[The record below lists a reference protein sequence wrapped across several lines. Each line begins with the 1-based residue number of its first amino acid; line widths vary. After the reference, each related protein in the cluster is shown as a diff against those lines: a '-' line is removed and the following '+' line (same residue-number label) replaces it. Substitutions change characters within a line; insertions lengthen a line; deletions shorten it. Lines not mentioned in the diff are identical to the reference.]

1 MLENYIDD
9 QPIVTKLLLNSF
21 DNNKLVQAYLFVSND
36 KSFLLDYAISFS
48 KKLITDDY
56 NEQICNMI
64 DNNTY
69 PELKIINPVNNIIKK
84 EQLLDLQQSFQVKPT
99 LGNKLIYIITDADKL
114 HVSSANTIL
123 KFLEEPSDDIV
134 AILLTDN
141 LNKVLPTIKSRCQNL
156 IFKNKKEEKINKL
169 DLLLNEYKSKV
180 YDKDDYEEEF
190 NNLKENM
197 IGFINQI
204 EKLKIKEFIHYKDS
218 IFDIYKTKDEINI
231 LFDFMLYFYYD
242 MLNFMISRKIVY
254 MNDYLEDMKKIVEL
268 NDINNIQRKLQLIE
282 NTKIKLETNMNL
294 KLLMDEFIIKF
305 SEV

>member
-1 MLENYIDD
+1 MLEKYIEE

-21 DNNKLVQAYLFVSND
+21 ENNKLVQAYLFVSND

-48 KKLITDDY
+48 KKLITESYD
-56 NEQICNMI
+56 EQICNMI
-64 DNNTY
+64 DNNNY
-69 PELKIINPVNNIIKK
+69 PELKIIEPVNNIIKK

-169 DLLLNEYKSKV
+169 DILLNEYKSKV

-190 NNLKENM
+190 NKLKENM

-242 MLNFMISRKIVY
+242 MLNFMISRKIMY
-254 MNDYLEDMKKIVEL
+254 MNDYIENMKKIVEL
-268 NDINNIQRKLQLIE
+268 NDIDKIQRKLQLIE
-282 NTKIKLETNMNL
+282 NTKIKLESNMNL

>member
-1 MLENYIDD
+1 MLEKYIEE

-21 DNNKLVQAYLFVSND
+21 ENNKLVQAYLFVSND
-36 KSFLLDYAISFS
+36 KSFLLDYAIAFS
-48 KKLITDDY
+48 KKLITENYD
-56 NEQICNMI
+56 EKICNMI
-64 DNNTY
+64 DNNNY
-69 PELKIINPVNNIIKK
+69 PELKIIEPTNNIIKK

-99 LGNKLIYIITDADKL
+99 LGDKLVYIICGADKL

-123 KFLEEPSDDIV
+123 KFLEEPSENIV

-156 IFKNKKEEKINKL
+156 IFKNKKEEELNKL
-169 DLLLNEYKSKV
+169 DILLNEYKSKV
-180 YDKDDYEEEF
+180 YDKEDYVEQF

-197 IGFINQI
+197 VSFIKQI
-204 EKLKIKEFIHYKDS
+204 EKLKIKEFIHFKDS

-242 MLNFMISRKIVY
+242 MLNFMISRKVIY
-254 MNDYLEDMKKIVEL
+254 MNDYLEDMKEIAEISDMDK
-268 NDINNIQRKLQLIE
+268 IQRKLQLIE

-294 KLLMDEFIIKF
+294 KLLMDEFIIRF

>member
-21 DNNKLVQAYLFVSND
+21 ENNKLVQAYLFVSND

-48 KKLITDDY
+48 KKLITENYD
-56 NEQICNMI
+56 EQICNMI
-64 DNNTY
+64 DNNNY
-69 PELKIINPVNNIIKK
+69 PELKIIEPVNNIIKK

-99 LGNKLIYIITDADKL
+99 LGNKLVYIINGADKL

-123 KFLEEPSDDIV
+123 KFLEEPSENIV

-141 LNKVLPTIKSRCQNL
+141 LPKVLPTIKSRCQNL
-156 IFKNKKEEKINKL
+156 IFKNKKEEEVNKL
-169 DLLLNEYKSKV
+169 DILLNEYKTKV
-180 YDKDDYEEEF
+180 YDKEDYEEEF
-190 NNLKENM
+190 NKLKENM
-197 IGFINQI
+197 VSFINQI
-204 EKLKIKEFIHYKDS
+204 EKLKMKEFIHFKDS
-218 IFDIYKTKDEINI
+218 IFDIYKTKDEMNI

-254 MNDYLEDMKKIVEL
+254 MNDYLEDMKKIIEL
-268 NDINNIQRKLQLIE
+268 NDIDKIQRKLQLIE

>member
-1 MLENYIDD
+1 MLEKYIEE

-21 DNNKLVQAYLFVSND
+21 ENNKLVQAYLFVSND
-36 KSFLLDYAISFS
+36 KSFLLDYAIAFS
-48 KKLITDDY
+48 KKLITENYD
-56 NEQICNMI
+56 EKICNMI
-64 DNNTY
+64 DNNNY
-69 PELKIINPVNNIIKK
+69 PELKIIEPTNNIIKK

-99 LGNKLIYIITDADKL
+99 LGDKLVYIICGADKL

-123 KFLEEPSDDIV
+123 KFLEEPSENIV

-156 IFKNKKEEKINKL
+156 IFKNKKEEELNKL
-169 DLLLNEYKSKV
+169 DILLNEYKSKV
-180 YDKDDYEEEF
+180 YDKEDFVEQF
-190 NNLKENM
+190 NNSKENM
-197 IGFINQI
+197 VSFIKQI
-204 EKLKIKEFIHYKDS
+204 EKLKIKEFIHFKDS

-242 MLNFMISRKIVY
+242 MLNFMISRKVIYV
-254 MNDYLEDMKKIVEL
+254 NDYLEDMKEIAKIS
-268 NDINNIQRKLQLIE
+268 DIDKIQRKLQLIE

>member
-9 QPIVTKLLLNSF
+9 QPIVTRLLLNSF

-48 KKLITDDY
+48 KKLITENYD
-56 NEQICNMI
+56 EQICNMI
-64 DNNTY
+64 DNNNY
-69 PELKIINPVNNIIKK
+69 PELKIINPINNVIKK

-99 LGNKLIYIITDADKL
+99 LGNKLVYIISEADKL
-114 HVSSANTIL
+114 HASSANKIL

-156 IFKNKKEEKINKL
+156 IFKNKKEEEINKL
-169 DLLLNEYKSKV
+169 DNILNDYKTKV
-180 YDKDDYEEEF
+180 YDKEDYQDEF
-190 NNLKENM
+190 NKLKENM
-197 IGFINQI
+197 ISFIIQI

-218 IFDIYKTKDEINI
+218 IFDIYKTKDEIII

-242 MLNFMISRKIVY
+242 MLNFMISRKIIY
-254 MNDYLEDMKKIVEL
+254 MNDYIEDIKKISESS
-268 NDINNIQRKLQLIE
+268 DIEKIQNKLQLIE
-282 NTKIKLETNMNL
+282 NTKIKLESNMNL

>member
-1 MLENYIDD
+1 MLEKYIEE

-21 DNNKLVQAYLFVSND
+21 ENNKLVQAYLFVSND
-36 KSFLLDYAISFS
+36 KSFLLDYAIAFS
-48 KKLITDDY
+48 KKLITENYD
-56 NEQICNMI
+56 EKICNMI
-64 DNNTY
+64 DNNNY
-69 PELKIINPVNNIIKK
+69 PELKIIEPTNNIIKK

-99 LGNKLIYIITDADKL
+99 LGDKLVYIICGADKL

-123 KFLEEPSDDIV
+123 KFLEEPSENIV

-156 IFKNKKEEKINKL
+156 IFKNKKEEEINKL
-169 DLLLNEYKSKV
+169 DILLIEYKSKV
-180 YDKDDYEEEF
+180 YDKEDYVEQF

-197 IGFINQI
+197 VSFIKQI
-204 EKLKIKEFIHYKDS
+204 EKLKIKEFIHFKDS

-242 MLNFMISRKIVY
+242 MLNFMISRKVIY
-254 MNDYLEDMKKIVEL
+254 MNDYLEDMKEIAEIS
-268 NDINNIQRKLQLIE
+268 DIDKIQRKLQLIE

>member
-9 QPIVTKLLLNSF
+9 QPIVTRLLLNSF

-48 KKLITDDY
+48 KKLITENYD
-56 NEQICNMI
+56 EQICNMI
-64 DNNTY
+64 DNNNY
-69 PELKIINPVNNIIKK
+69 PELKIIEPVNNIIKK

-99 LGNKLIYIITDADKL
+99 LGNKLVYIINGADKL

-123 KFLEEPSDDIV
+123 KFLEEPSENIV

-141 LNKVLPTIKSRCQNL
+141 LPKVLPTIKSRCQNL
-156 IFKNKKEEKINKL
+156 IFKNKKEELNKL
-169 DLLLNEYKSKV
+169 DILLNEYINKV
-180 YDKDDYEEEF
+180 YDKEDFNDEF
-190 NNLKENM
+190 NKLKENM
-197 IGFINQI
+197 IGFIDQI
-204 EKLKIKEFIHYKDS
+204 EKLKMKEFIHFKDS
-218 IFDIYKTKDEINI
+218 IFDIYKSKDEINI

-242 MLNFMISRKIVY
+242 MLNFMISRKIIF
-254 MNDYLEDMKKIVEL
+254 MNDYLEEMKKIIEL
-268 NDINNIQRKLQLIE
+268 NNIDKIQSKLQLIE

>member
-1 MLENYIDD
+1 MLEKYIEE

-21 DNNKLVQAYLFVSND
+21 ENNKLVQAYLFVSND
-36 KSFLLDYAISFS
+36 KSFLLDYAIAFS
-48 KKLITDDY
+48 KKLITENYD
-56 NEQICNMI
+56 EKICNMI
-64 DNNTY
+64 DNNNY
-69 PELKIINPVNNIIKK
+69 PELKIIEPTNNIIKK

-99 LGNKLIYIITDADKL
+99 LGDKLVYIICGADKL

-123 KFLEEPSDDIV
+123 KFLEEPSENIV

-156 IFKNKKEEKINKL
+156 IFKNKKEEEINKL
-169 DLLLNEYKSKV
+169 DILLIEYKSKV
-180 YDKDDYEEEF
+180 YDKEDYVEQF

-197 IGFINQI
+197 VSFIKQI
-204 EKLKIKEFIHYKDS
+204 EKLKIKEFIHFKDS

-242 MLNFMISRKIVY
+242 MLNFMISRKVIY
-254 MNDYLEDMKKIVEL
+254 MNYYLEEMKEIAEIS
-268 NDINNIQRKLQLIE
+268 DIDKIQRKLQLIE

>member
-1 MLENYIDD
+1 MLEKYIEE

-21 DNNKLVQAYLFVSND
+21 ENNKLVQAYLFVSND
-36 KSFLLDYAISFS
+36 KSFLLDYAIAFS
-48 KKLITDDY
+48 KKLITENYD
-56 NEQICNMI
+56 EKICNMI
-64 DNNTY
+64 DNNNY
-69 PELKIINPVNNIIKK
+69 PELRIIEPTNNIIKK

-99 LGNKLIYIITDADKL
+99 LGDKLVYIICGADKL

-123 KFLEEPSDDIV
+123 KFLEEPSENIV

-156 IFKNKKEEKINKL
+156 IFKNKKEEELNKL
-169 DLLLNEYKSKV
+169 DILLNEYKSKV
-180 YDKDDYEEEF
+180 YDKEDYVEQF

-197 IGFINQI
+197 VSFIKQI
-204 EKLKIKEFIHYKDS
+204 EKLKIKEFIHFKDS

-242 MLNFMISRKIVY
+242 MLNFMISRKVIY
-254 MNDYLEDMKKIVEL
+254 MNDYLDDMKEIAEIS
-268 NDINNIQRKLQLIE
+268 DIDKIQRKLQLIE

>member
-1 MLENYIDD
+1 MLEKYIEE

-21 DNNKLVQAYLFVSND
+21 ENNKLVQAYLFVSND
-36 KSFLLDYAISFS
+36 KSFLLDYALAFS
-48 KKLITDDY
+48 KKLITENYD
-56 NEQICNMI
+56 EKICNMI
-64 DNNTY
+64 DNNNY
-69 PELKIINPVNNIIKK
+69 PELKIIEPTNNIIKK

-99 LGNKLIYIITDADKL
+99 LGDKLVYIICGADKL

-123 KFLEEPSDDIV
+123 KFLEEPSENIV

-156 IFKNKKEEKINKL
+156 IFKNKKEEELNKL
-169 DLLLNEYKSKV
+169 DILLNEYKSKV
-180 YDKDDYEEEF
+180 YDKEDYVEQF

-197 IGFINQI
+197 VSFIKQI
-204 EKLKIKEFIHYKDS
+204 EKLKIKEFIHFKDS

-242 MLNFMISRKIVY
+242 MLNFMISRKVIY
-254 MNDYLEDMKKIVEL
+254 MNDYLEDMKEIAEIS
-268 NDINNIQRKLQLIE
+268 DIDKIQRKLQLIE

>member
-1 MLENYIDD
+1 MLEKYIEE

-21 DNNKLVQAYLFVSND
+21 ENNKLVQAYLFVSND
-36 KSFLLDYAISFS
+36 KSFLLDYAIAFS
-48 KKLITDDY
+48 KKLITENYD
-56 NEQICNMI
+56 EKICNMI
-64 DNNTY
+64 DNNNY
-69 PELKIINPVNNIIKK
+69 PELKIIEPTNNIIKK

-99 LGNKLIYIITDADKL
+99 LGDKLVYIICGADKL

-123 KFLEEPSDDIV
+123 KFLEEPSENIV

-156 IFKNKKEEKINKL
+156 IFKNKKEEELNKL
-169 DLLLNEYKSKV
+169 DILLNEYKSKV
-180 YDKDDYEEEF
+180 YDKEDYVEQF

-197 IGFINQI
+197 VSFIKQI
-204 EKLKIKEFIHYKDS
+204 EKLKIKEFIHFKDS

-242 MLNFMISRKIVY
+242 MLNFMISRKVIY
-254 MNDYLEDMKKIVEL
+254 MNDYLENMKEIAEIS
-268 NDINNIQRKLQLIE
+268 DIDKIQRKLQLIE

-294 KLLMDEFIIKF
+294 KLLMDEFIINF

>member
-1 MLENYIDD
+1 MLEKYIED
-9 QPIVTKLLLNSF
+9 QPIITKLLLNSF
-21 DNNKLVQAYLFVSND
+21 ENNKLVQAYLFVSND
-36 KSFLLDYAISFS
+36 KSFLLDYATSFA
-48 KKLITDDY
+48 KKLITENYD
-56 NEQICNMI
+56 ELICNMI
-64 DNNTY
+64 DNNNY
-69 PELKIINPVNNIIKK
+69 PELKIIEPVNNIIKK

-99 LGNKLIYIITDADKL
+99 LGDKLVYIIRGADKL

-123 KFLEEPSDDIV
+123 KFLEEPSENIV

-156 IFKNKKEEKINKL
+156 IFKNKKEEELNKL
-169 DLLLNEYKSKV
+169 DILLNEYKSKV
-180 YDKDDYEEEF
+180 YDKEDYVEQF

-197 IGFINQI
+197 VSFIKQI
-204 EKLKIKEFIHYKDS
+204 EKLKIKEFIHFKDS

-242 MLNFMISRKIVY
+242 MLNFMISRKVIY
-254 MNDYLEDMKKIVEL
+254 MNDYLEDMKEIAEIS
-268 NDINNIQRKLQLIE
+268 DIDKIQRKLQLIE

>member
-1 MLENYIDD
+1 MLEKYIEE

-21 DNNKLVQAYLFVSND
+21 KNNKLVQAYLFVSND
-36 KSFLLDYAISFS
+36 KSFLLDYALAFS
-48 KKLITDDY
+48 KKLITENYD
-56 NEQICNMI
+56 EKICNMI
-64 DNNTY
+64 DNNNY
-69 PELKIINPVNNIIKK
+69 PELKIIEPTNNIIKK

-99 LGNKLIYIITDADKL
+99 LGDKLVYIICGADKL

-123 KFLEEPSDDIV
+123 KFLEEPSENIV

-156 IFKNKKEEKINKL
+156 IFKNIKEEELNKL
-169 DLLLNEYKSKV
+169 DILLNEYKSKV
-180 YDKDDYEEEF
+180 YDKEDYVEQF

-197 IGFINQI
+197 VSFIKQI
-204 EKLKIKEFIHYKDS
+204 EKLKIKEFIHFKDS

-242 MLNFMISRKIVY
+242 MLNFMISRKVIY
-254 MNDYLEDMKKIVEL
+254 MNDYLEDMKEIAEIS
-268 NDINNIQRKLQLIE
+268 DIDKIQRKLQLIE

>member
-1 MLENYIDD
+1 MLEKYIEE

-21 DNNKLVQAYLFVSND
+21 ENNKLVQAYLFVSND
-36 KSFLLDYAISFS
+36 KSFLLDYALAFS
-48 KKLITDDY
+48 KKLITENYD
-56 NEQICNMI
+56 EKICNMI
-64 DNNTY
+64 DNNNY
-69 PELKIINPVNNIIKK
+69 PELKIIEPTNNIIKK

-99 LGNKLIYIITDADKL
+99 LGDKLVYIICGADKL

-123 KFLEEPSDDIV
+123 KFLEEPSENIV

-156 IFKNKKEEKINKL
+156 IFKNKKEEEINKL
-169 DLLLNEYKSKV
+169 DILLIEYKSKV
-180 YDKDDYEEEF
+180 YDKEDYVEQF

-197 IGFINQI
+197 VSFIKQI
-204 EKLKIKEFIHYKDS
+204 EKLKIKEFIHFKDS

-242 MLNFMISRKIVY
+242 MLNFMISRKVIY
-254 MNDYLEDMKKIVEL
+254 MNDYLEDMKEIAEIS
-268 NDINNIQRKLQLIE
+268 DIDKIQRKLQLIE

>member
-1 MLENYIDD
+1 MLEKYIEE

-21 DNNKLVQAYLFVSND
+21 ENNKLVQAYLFVSND

-48 KKLITDDY
+48 KKLITENYD
-56 NEQICNMI
+56 EKICNMI
-64 DNNTY
+64 DNKNY
-69 PELKIINPVNNIIKK
+69 PELKIIEPTNNIIKK

-99 LGNKLIYIITDADKL
+99 LGDKLVYIICGADKL

-123 KFLEEPSDDIV
+123 KFLEEPSENIV

-156 IFKNKKEEKINKL
+156 IFKNKKEEELKKL
-169 DLLLNEYKSKV
+169 DILLNEYKSKV
-180 YDKDDYEEEF
+180 YDKEDYVEQF

-197 IGFINQI
+197 VSFIKQI
-204 EKLKIKEFIHYKDS
+204 EKLKIKEFIHFKDS

-242 MLNFMISRKIVY
+242 MLNFMISRKVIY
-254 MNDYLEDMKKIVEL
+254 MNDYLEDMKEIAEIS
-268 NDINNIQRKLQLIE
+268 DIDKIQRKLQLIE

>member
-1 MLENYIDD
+1 MLEKYIEE

-21 DNNKLVQAYLFVSND
+21 ENNKLVQAYLFVSND
-36 KSFLLDYAISFS
+36 KSFLLDYAIAFS
-48 KKLITDDY
+48 KKLITENYD
-56 NEQICNMI
+56 EKICNMI
-64 DNNTY
+64 DNNNY
-69 PELKIINPVNNIIKK
+69 PELKIIEPTNNIIKK

-99 LGNKLIYIITDADKL
+99 LGDKLVYIICGADKL

-123 KFLEEPSDDIV
+123 KFLEEPSENIV

-156 IFKNKKEEKINKL
+156 IFKNKKEEELNKL
-169 DLLLNEYKSKV
+169 DILLNEYKSKV
-180 YDKDDYEEEF
+180 YDKEDFVEQF

-197 IGFINQI
+197 VSFIKQI
-204 EKLKIKEFIHYKDS
+204 EKLKIKEFIHFKDS

-242 MLNFMISRKIVY
+242 MLNFMISRKVIY
-254 MNDYLEDMKKIVEL
+254 MNDYLEDMKEIAEIS
-268 NDINNIQRKLQLIE
+268 DIDKIQRKLQLIE

>member
-9 QPIVTKLLLNSF
+9 QPIVTRLLLNSF

-48 KKLITDDY
+48 KKLITENYD
-56 NEQICNMI
+56 EQICNMI
-64 DNNTY
+64 DNNNY
-69 PELKIINPVNNIIKK
+69 PELKIIKPINNIIKK

-99 LGNKLIYIITDADKL
+99 LGNKLVYIISEADKL
-114 HVSSANTIL
+114 HASSANTIL

-156 IFKNKKEEKINKL
+156 IFKNKKEEEINKL
-169 DLLLNEYKSKV
+169 DILLNDYKTKV
-180 YDKDDYEEEF
+180 YDKDNYQDEF
-190 NNLKENM
+190 NKLKENM
-197 IGFINQI
+197 ISFINQI

-218 IFDIYKTKDEINI
+218 IFDIYKTKDEIII

-242 MLNFMISRKIVY
+242 MLNFMISRKIIY
-254 MNDYLEDMKKIVEL
+254 MNDYIEDIKKISES
-268 NDINNIQRKLQLIE
+268 NDIEKIQNKLQLIE
-282 NTKIKLETNMNL
+282 NTKIKLESNMNL
-294 KLLMDEFIIKF
+294 KLLVDEFIIKF

>member
-1 MLENYIDD
+1 MLEKYIEE

-21 DNNKLVQAYLFVSND
+21 ENNKLVQAYLFVSND
-36 KSFLLDYAISFS
+36 KSFLLDYAIAFS
-48 KKLITDDY
+48 KKLITENYD
-56 NEQICNMI
+56 EKICNMI
-64 DNNTY
+64 DNNNY
-69 PELKIINPVNNIIKK
+69 PELKIIEPTNNIIKK

-99 LGNKLIYIITDADKL
+99 LGDKLVYIICGADKL

-123 KFLEEPSDDIV
+123 KFLEEPSENIV

-156 IFKNKKEEKINKL
+156 IFKNKKEEELNKL
-169 DLLLNEYKSKV
+169 DILLNEYKSKV
-180 YDKDDYEEEF
+180 YDKEDYVEQF

-197 IGFINQI
+197 VSFIKQI
-204 EKLKIKEFIHYKDS
+204 EKLKIKEFIHFKDS

-242 MLNFMISRKIVY
+242 MLNFMISRKVIY
-254 MNDYLEDMKKIVEL
+254 MNDYLEDMKEIAEIS
-268 NDINNIQRKLQLIE
+268 DIDKIQRKLQLIE

>member
-21 DNNKLVQAYLFVSND
+21 ENNKLVQAYLFVSND

-48 KKLITDDY
+48 KKLITENYD
-56 NEQICNMI
+56 EKICNMI
-64 DNNTY
+64 NNNNY
-69 PELKIINPVNNIIKK
+69 PELKIIEPVNNIIKK
-84 EQLLDLQQSFQVKPT
+84 EQLLELQQSFQLKPT
-99 LGNKLIYIITDADKL
+99 LENKLVYIINGADKL

-123 KFLEEPSDDIV
+123 KFLEEPSENIV

-141 LNKVLPTIKSRCQNL
+141 LPRVLPTIKSRCQNL
-156 IFKNKKEEKINKL
+156 IFKNKKEENLNKL
-169 DLLLNEYKSKV
+169 DILLNEYKTKV
-180 YDKDDYEEEF
+180 YDKEDYVEQF

-197 IGFINQI
+197 VSFIKQI

-242 MLNFMISRKIVY
+242 MLNLMISRKFIY
-254 MNDYLEDMKKIVEL
+254 MNDYVEDMNEIIQI
-268 NDINNIQRKLQLIE
+268 NDIDKIQKKLQLIE

-294 KLLMDEFIIKF
+294 KLLMDEFIIKY

>member
-1 MLENYIDD
+1 MLEKYIEE

-21 DNNKLVQAYLFVSND
+21 ENNKLVQAYLFVSND
-36 KSFLLDYAISFS
+36 KSFLLDYAIAFS
-48 KKLITDDY
+48 KKLITENYD
-56 NEQICNMI
+56 EKICNMI
-64 DNNTY
+64 DNNNY
-69 PELKIINPVNNIIKK
+69 PELKIIEPTNNIIKK

-99 LGNKLIYIITDADKL
+99 LGDKLVYIICGADKL

-123 KFLEEPSDDIV
+123 KFLEEPSEKIV

-156 IFKNKKEEKINKL
+156 IFKNKKEEELNKL
-169 DLLLNEYKSKV
+169 DILLNEYKSKV
-180 YDKDDYEEEF
+180 YDKEDYAEQF

-197 IGFINQI
+197 VSFIKQI
-204 EKLKIKEFIHYKDS
+204 EKLKIKEFIHFKDS

-242 MLNFMISRKIVY
+242 MLNFMISRKVIY
-254 MNDYLEDMKKIVEL
+254 MNDYLEDMKEIAEIS
-268 NDINNIQRKLQLIE
+268 DIDKIQRKLQLIE

>member
-1 MLENYIDD
+1 MLEKYIEE

-21 DNNKLVQAYLFVSND
+21 KNNKLVQAYLFISND
-36 KSFLLDYAISFS
+36 KSFLLDYAIAFS
-48 KKLITDDY
+48 KKLITENYD
-56 NEQICNMI
+56 EKICNMI
-64 DNNTY
+64 DNNNY
-69 PELKIINPVNNIIKK
+69 PELKIIEPTNNIIKK

-99 LGNKLIYIITDADKL
+99 LGDKLVYIICGADKL

-123 KFLEEPSDDIV
+123 KFLEEPSENIV

-156 IFKNKKEEKINKL
+156 IFKNKKEEELNKL
-169 DLLLNEYKSKV
+169 DILLNEYKSKV
-180 YDKDDYEEEF
+180 YDKEDFVEQF

-197 IGFINQI
+197 VSFIKQI
-204 EKLKIKEFIHYKDS
+204 EKLKIKEFIHFKDS

-242 MLNFMISRKIVY
+242 MLNFMISRKVIY
-254 MNDYLEDMKKIVEL
+254 MNDYLEDMKEIAEIS
-268 NDINNIQRKLQLIE
+268 DIDKIQRKLQLIE

>member
-1 MLENYIDD
+1 MLEKYIEE

-21 DNNKLVQAYLFVSND
+21 KNNKLVQAYLFVSND
-36 KSFLLDYAISFS
+36 KSFLLDYALAFS
-48 KKLITDDY
+48 KKLITENYD
-56 NEQICNMI
+56 EKICNMI
-64 DNNTY
+64 DNNNY
-69 PELKIINPVNNIIKK
+69 PELKIIEPTNNIIKK

-99 LGNKLIYIITDADKL
+99 LGDKLVYIICGADKL

-123 KFLEEPSDDIV
+123 KFLEEPSEKIV

-156 IFKNKKEEKINKL
+156 IFKNKKEEELNKL
-169 DLLLNEYKSKV
+169 DILLNEYKSKV
-180 YDKDDYEEEF
+180 YDKEDYVEQF

-197 IGFINQI
+197 VSFIKQI
-204 EKLKIKEFIHYKDS
+204 EKLKIKEFIHFKDS

-242 MLNFMISRKIVY
+242 MLNFMISRKVIYV
-254 MNDYLEDMKKIVEL
+254 NDYLEDMKEIAKIS
-268 NDINNIQRKLQLIE
+268 DIDKIQRKLQLIE

>member
-1 MLENYIDD
+1 MLEKYIEE

-21 DNNKLVQAYLFVSND
+21 ENNKLVQAYLFVSND
-36 KSFLLDYAISFS
+36 KSFLLDYALAFS
-48 KKLITDDY
+48 KKLITENYD
-56 NEQICNMI
+56 EKICNMI
-64 DNNTY
+64 DNNNY
-69 PELKIINPVNNIIKK
+69 PELKIIEPTNNIIKK

-99 LGNKLIYIITDADKL
+99 LGDKLVYIICGADKL

-123 KFLEEPSDDIV
+123 KFLEEPSENIV

-156 IFKNKKEEKINKL
+156 IFKNKKEEELNKL
-169 DLLLNEYKSKV
+169 DILLNEYKSKV
-180 YDKDDYEEEF
+180 YDKEDYVEQF

-197 IGFINQI
+197 VSFIKQI
-204 EKLKIKEFIHYKDS
+204 EKLKIKEFIHFKDS

-242 MLNFMISRKIVY
+242 MLNFMISRKVIY
-254 MNDYLEDMKKIVEL
+254 MNDYLEDMKEIAEIS
-268 NDINNIQRKLQLIE
+268 DIDKIQRKLQLIE

-294 KLLMDEFIIKF
+294 KLLMDEFIIKY

>member
-21 DNNKLVQAYLFVSND
+21 ENNKLVQAYLFVSND

-48 KKLITDDY
+48 KKLITENYD
-56 NEQICNMI
+56 EKICNMI
-64 DNNTY
+64 NNNNY
-69 PELKIINPVNNIIKK
+69 PELKIIEPVNNIIKK
-84 EQLLDLQQSFQVKPT
+84 EQLLELQQSFQLKPT
-99 LGNKLIYIITDADKL
+99 LGNKLVYIINGADKL

-123 KFLEEPSDDIV
+123 KFLEEPSENIV

-141 LNKVLPTIKSRCQNL
+141 LPRVLPTIKSRCQNL
-156 IFKNKKEEKINKL
+156 IFKNKKEENLNKL
-169 DLLLNEYKSKV
+169 DILLNEYKTKV
-180 YDKDDYEEEF
+180 YDKEDYVEQF

-197 IGFINQI
+197 VSFIKQI

-242 MLNFMISRKIVY
+242 MLNLMISRKFIY
-254 MNDYLEDMKKIVEL
+254 MNDYVEDMNEIIQI
-268 NDINNIQRKLQLIE
+268 NDIDKIQKKLQLIE

-294 KLLMDEFIIKF
+294 KLLMDEFIIKY